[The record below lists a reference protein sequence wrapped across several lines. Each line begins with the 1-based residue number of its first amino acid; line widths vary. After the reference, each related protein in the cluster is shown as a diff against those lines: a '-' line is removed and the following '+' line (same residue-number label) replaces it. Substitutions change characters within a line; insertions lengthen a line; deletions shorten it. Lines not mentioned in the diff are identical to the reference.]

1 MPKARRTLAPW
12 VALLLLLLS
21 TGCSEKLSRQ
31 KGLTDADL
39 FARGQQQ
46 SERKKYGAA
55 SEAFQVLLE
64 RFPSSPLAARAQF
77 GLATNRMANKE
88 EIEAEV
94 AFDDFLRLYPADPKV
109 PDALLMKGD
118 LLSRQALSPGRDQ
131 GKTREAIK
139 TYTLFLERETGT
151 PRAREV
157 SAKILELRNR
167 LALHEATVVQH
178 YLTRKKYESAE
189 ARARWAVATYP
200 DVPVAP
206 TLLALLV
213 QALEKQGKKDDAG
226 IARKTLAENY
236 PDAGGKKPV
245 AVSSLAVAYQMSPS
259 YRGRRGRYE
268 ITLQPRYVASK
279 EIGADGGSKLELDPA
294 LGFGVGFGYNF
305 TNKFALHLDG
315 SWTRSDYQAKITT
328 TDSGGISTG
337 ATTVGGTLDTA
348 TVALNL
354 TYYFL
359 NGPLTPFVMGGV
371 GWTFLDSNIPSGG
384 PPEGV
389 CWWDPWYGYV
399 CTYYRDT
406 YTKDYFSYNLGLGA
420 RWDVIPGFF
429 LRGSV
434 GWQWVDLGQA
444 GTTDF
449 MGGRLD
455 LGYMF

>member
-1 MPKARRTLAPW
+1 MPKARRALAPL
-12 VALLLLLLS
+12 VALLLLLIS

-31 KGLTDADL
+31 TGLTDADL
-39 FARGQQQ
+39 FARGQKQA
-46 SERKKYGAA
+46 ERKKYKAA

-64 RFPSSPLAARAQF
+64 RFPTSPLAAKAQF
-77 GLATNRMANKE
+77 GLAVNRMANKE

-109 PDALLMKGD
+109 PDALFMKGD
-118 LLSRQALSPGRDQ
+118 LLSRQVLSPGRDQ

-139 TYTLFLERETGT
+139 AYTLFLEKEQGT
-151 PRAREV
+151 PRAREASV
-157 SAKILELRNR
+157 KILELRNR
-167 LALHEATVVQH
+167 LAVHEVAVVQH
-178 YLTRKKYESAE
+178 FLTRKQYESAE

-213 QALEKQGKKDDAG
+213 QALEKQGKKDDAEVS
-226 IARKTLAENY
+226 RKMLAEKY

-245 AVSSLAVAYQMSPS
+245 AASSLAGTYQMRQA
-259 YRGRRGRYE
+259 YHGRRGRYE

-279 EIGADGGSKLELDPA
+279 EIDSDGGSKLELDPG

-305 TNKFALHLDG
+305 TNKIALHLDG

-328 TDSGGISTG
+328 TDSGGNPTG
-337 ATTVGGTLDTA
+337 TTTASGVLDTA

-354 TYYFL
+354 SYYFL
-359 NGPLTPFVMGGV
+359 DGPLTPFVLGGI
-371 GWTFLDSNIPSGG
+371 GWTFADSNIPSG

-389 CWWDPWYGYV
+389 CWWDPWYGNV
-399 CTYYRDT
+399 CTYYQNT
-406 YTKDYFSYNLGLGA
+406 YTKDYFSYNVGLGG
-420 RWDVIPGFF
+420 RWDVFPGFF

-434 GWQWVDLGQA
+434 GWQWVDLGKA
-444 GTTDF
+444 GTNDF